1 MIIQKAS
8 RKRARIRLAIQGP
21 SGSGK
26 TYGSLLVA
34 YGLCSDFSKV
44 CVIDTENSS
53 AELYAHLGDYN
64 TIQLAAPFPPEK
76 FIDAIHTCE
85 EAGMEVIII
94 DSASHEWD
102 GMGGILDIHSNIP
115 GNSFTAWA
123 KVTPRHNAFVQ
134 CILNCNCHVITT
146 VRSKQDYVLSE
157 KNGRQVPEKVGLKGI
172 QKDGYEYES
181 TVVFEV
187 NLHHKANVSKDRTE
201 LFIGEHEITL
211 NESIGERL
219 RNWCAE
225 GRAVTVDEVSQRIAD
240 CMSIN
245 DLLHLYRI
253 FPQYKEVLKADF
265 EQRKRQIIIN
275 QQIQTDLTKPETL
288 SSNGV
293 H

>member
-8 RKRARIRLAIQGP
+8 RKRAKIRLAIQGP

-26 TYGSLLVA
+26 TYGALLVA
-34 YGLCSDFSKV
+34 LGLCNDFTKV

-53 AELYAHLGDYN
+53 AELYAHLGEYN

-76 FIDAIHTCE
+76 FIEAIQVCE
-85 EAGMEVIII
+85 VAGMEVIII

-102 GMGGILDIHSNIP
+102 GIGGILDIHSNIP

-134 CILNCNCHVITT
+134 CILNCSCHVITT
-146 VRSKQDYVLSE
+146 VRSKQDYVLSD

-187 NLHHKANVSKDRTE
+187 NLNHRASVSKDRTE
-201 LFIGEHEITL
+201 LFIGQHEITL
-211 NESIGERL
+211 NESVGERL
-219 RNWCAE
+219 KNWCAE
-225 GRAVTVDEVSQRIAD
+225 GKSITVDEVSQRIGD
-240 CMSIN
+240 CKSIGE
-245 DLLHLYRI
+245 LLNLYHI
-253 FPQYKEVLKADF
+253 FPQYKEVLKPEF
-265 EQRKRQIIIN
+265 EQRKRQIIIH
-275 QQIQTDLTKPETL
+275 QQVQTDLTNPQNL